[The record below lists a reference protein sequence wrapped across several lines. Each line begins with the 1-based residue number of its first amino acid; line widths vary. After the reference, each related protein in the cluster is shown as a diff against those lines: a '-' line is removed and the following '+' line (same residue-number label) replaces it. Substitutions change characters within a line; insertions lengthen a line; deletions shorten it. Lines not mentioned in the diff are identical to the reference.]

1 MSDNISNEYNMT
13 KILQDLGSNFFPT
26 DLSQQRIGM
35 FGFLTESMARLFG
48 AVILDSNMRANE
60 YHTITA
66 KKMDTLLHDASILGV
81 EVENTNPAE
90 MVAYLLINTS
100 DIHRADLANIED
112 NPSDGNK
119 TYYLVI
125 ERDTT
130 INIAGYT
137 FMLEWDILVTANYSD
152 TAKEYIYSARYLTEG
167 DEDPHNNDNCS
178 GRVYIKEDTLS
189 ELTDK
194 YIQGNVIKSNGASL
208 FMMRVNLRQME
219 KKYEYYVVS
228 EIDPISL
235 TGLEFSYDDYLSHF
249 NVYFRENQSS
259 AWEYVRPISIYDTST
274 YTEKTIQYQVDK
286 DAKVIILNATE
297 FDVKYNSEFR
307 IDIFTTNG
315 SNGNITYNG
324 DGSDIVCNLTSY
336 DGNHVYAGIDLTCI
350 PITAAQYGKDPATIE
365 DVRGKVIRAKGSRN
379 ALSTEYDLY
388 NYMKE
393 RDMINDYFFLKKR
406 SDILEHIYGTFTILR
421 TTNGDIIPSTT
432 LNLIVKKEND
442 PQNGLHYEDRLLTIK
457 SGTPFRNVINLLG
470 EKDEE
475 GNVIISDDDQTLL
488 DIVHENF
495 QSDGSLDKFLS
506 TVYNRVDESGN
517 ILSNSEVAKKESM
530 MKLYGLPY
538 TVVYDT
544 LNQLTSL
551 YLTSISRSVDM
562 SATGVND
569 ELEYEANFVI
579 DHINISRNSYL
590 GEDSYK
596 IQVSVMANADYS
608 NCVLGEYVNSGVTE
622 NALMLK
628 GFVYNRDTSDMTSD
642 AGKEYPYAFFDFD
655 FISFNSGIFTF
666 ETNIKIDDALT
677 MTYDNMKINSPDF
690 MYIINS
696 LRMADEDNITSGTL
710 HLKNIIPNSA
720 CSIDVFNIK
729 IGLAIYYLAAPVN
742 ERTGVPSIQ
751 LSTDFDGEYILN
763 DFGYPDPILNSYGY
777 PEFENSVDNDS
788 DVIPYIMTN
797 LYTNSSDLID
807 FYIDMSYVVRA
818 TTDFVDVGSD
828 QYIYFRDVPLL
839 QYSKAIDND
848 ISSRVTNIISDT
860 KEYLDEINMRLDDS
874 FSLDYKFFRTY
885 GPCQY
890 FKLEKTDST
899 DQEVLENL
907 DITLELNAR
916 LKSGI
921 TATDSDIIS
930 KLRSFLK
937 TYVEKLNDQDDDYTI
952 YMSNITT
959 ELENNFSDVLK
970 SIDLVDLNGKGDRYR
985 VVYYDKPNLDTYH
998 AQLNGRQL
1006 IKNYVPEYI
1015 NLPLENITINI
1026 IR

>member
-235 TGLEFSYDDYLSHF
+235 TGLEFPYDDYLSHF

-259 AWEYVRPISIYDTST
+259 AWEYVRPISRYDTST

-297 FDVKYNSEFR
+297 FVVKYNSEFR

-517 ILSNSEVAKKESM
+517 ILSNSEVAKKESI

-818 TTDFVDVGSD
+818 TTDFVDIVSD

>member
-152 TAKEYIYSARYLTEG
+152 SAKEYIYSARYLTEG

-235 TGLEFSYDDYLSHF
+235 TGLEFPYDDYLSHF

-259 AWEYVRPISIYDTST
+259 AWEYVRPISMYDTST

-350 PITAAQYGKDPATIE
+350 PITTAQYGKDPATIE

>member
-1 MSDNISNEYNMT
+1 MNDNISNEYNMT

-235 TGLEFSYDDYLSHF
+235 TGLEFPYDDYLSHF

-259 AWEYVRPISIYDTST
+259 AWEYVRPISMYDTST

-297 FDVKYNSEFR
+297 FVVKYNSEFR

-517 ILSNSEVAKKESM
+517 ILSNSEVAKKESI

>member
-1 MSDNISNEYNMT
+1 MADNISNEYNMT
-13 KILQDLGSNFFPT
+13 KILQEIGSNFFPN
-26 DLSQQRIGM
+26 DLSEQRVGM
-35 FGFLTESMARLFG
+35 FGFLSESMARLFG
-48 AVILDSNMRANE
+48 SVILDSNMRANE

-66 KKMDTLLHDASILGV
+66 KKMDTLLYDASILGV

-90 MVAYLLINTS
+90 MIAYLAFDIS
-100 DIHRADLANIED
+100 SIHRNEFSNIED
-112 NPSDGNK
+112 NPNDGNK
-119 TYYLVI
+119 TYYFVI
-125 ERDTT
+125 ERDTN
-130 INIAGYT
+130 INIAGFN

-189 ELTDK
+189 TLTDK
-194 YIQGNVIKSNGASL
+194 YIQGNVVKSDTGSL

-228 EIDPISL
+228 ETDQISL
-235 TGLEFSYDDYLSHF
+235 TGLEFQYDDYLSHF

-259 AWEYVRPISIYDTST
+259 NWEYVHPISIYDTSE

-307 IDIFTTNG
+307 IDIFTTKG
-315 SNGNITYNG
+315 SSGNITYNG
-324 DGSDIVCNLTSY
+324 DGGDIVCELKSY
-336 DGNHVYAGIDLTCI
+336 DGNHIYNGIDMICT
-350 PITAAQYGKDPATIE
+350 PVTSAQYGKDPSTIE
-365 DVRGKVIRAKGSRN
+365 DVRGKVIRAKGSKN
-379 ALSTEYDLY
+379 GLSTEYDLY
-388 NYMKE
+388 NYVKE

-421 TTNGDIIPSTT
+421 TVNGDIIPSTT
-432 LNLIVKKEND
+432 LNLIIKKEND
-442 PQNGLHYEDRLLTIK
+442 PKNGLYFEDRLLTIK

-470 EKDEE
+470 EKDDE
-475 GNVIISDDDQTLL
+475 GNVILSESDSKLL
-488 DIVHENF
+488 EIVHENF

-506 TVYNRVDESGN
+506 TIYNRVDENGN
-517 ILSNSEVAKKESM
+517 ILSNSEVAKKESS

-538 TVVYDT
+538 TMVYDT

-562 SATGVND
+562 SATSIND

-579 DHINISRNSYL
+579 DHINISRNSFV
-590 GEDSYK
+590 GDDSYK

-622 NALMLK
+622 NSLMLK
-628 GFVYNRDTSDMTSD
+628 GFVYNKDVSDMTSD
-642 AGKEYPYAFFDFD
+642 TGKEYPYAFFDFD
-655 FISFNSGIFTF
+655 FISFNNGIFTF
-666 ETNIKIDDALT
+666 ETSIKIDDSLS

-696 LRMADEDNITSGTL
+696 LRIANSDNMTSGTL
-710 HLKNIIPNSA
+710 HLKNIVPNPS

-729 IGLAIYYLAAPVN
+729 IGLAVYYLAAPVN

-751 LSTDFDGEYILN
+751 LSKDSDGEYILGN
-763 DFGYPDPILNSYGY
+763 SGYPDPILNVYGY

-788 DVIPYIMTN
+788 EVIPYIMTN
-797 LYTNSSDLID
+797 LYVNSSDLID

-818 TTDFVDVGSD
+818 TTDFVEVDGSN
-828 QYIYFRDVPLL
+828 YIYFRDIPLL
-839 QYSKAIDND
+839 QYSKAIDD
-848 ISSRVTNIISDT
+848 EISNRVTNIISDT
-860 KEYLDEINMRLDDS
+860 KKYLDEINMRLDDS

-899 DQEVLENL
+899 VQEVLENL

-930 KLRSFLK
+930 RLRTFLK
-937 TYVEKLNDQDDDYTI
+937 SYVEKLNDQDDDYTI

-970 SIDLVDLNGKGDRYR
+970 SIDLVNLNGKGDRYR
-985 VVYYDKPNLDTYH
+985 VVFYDKPNLDTYH

>member
-235 TGLEFSYDDYLSHF
+235 TGLEFPYDDYLSHF

-818 TTDFVDVGSD
+818 TTDFVDIGSD

>member
-235 TGLEFSYDDYLSHF
+235 TGLEFPYDDYLSHF

-259 AWEYVRPISIYDTST
+259 AWEYVRPISMYDTST

-297 FDVKYNSEFR
+297 FVVKYNSEFR

-818 TTDFVDVGSD
+818 TTDFVDIVSD

>member
-235 TGLEFSYDDYLSHF
+235 TGLEFPYDDYLSHF

-259 AWEYVRPISIYDTST
+259 AWEYVRPISMYDTST

-297 FDVKYNSEFR
+297 FVVKYNSEFR

-818 TTDFVDVGSD
+818 TTDFVDVGSG

>member
-1 MSDNISNEYNMT
+1 
-13 KILQDLGSNFFPT
+13 
-26 DLSQQRIGM
+26 
-35 FGFLTESMARLFG
+35 
-48 AVILDSNMRANE
+48 
-60 YHTITA
+60 
-66 KKMDTLLHDASILGV
+66 
-81 EVENTNPAE
+81 
-90 MVAYLLINTS
+90 
-100 DIHRADLANIED
+100 
-112 NPSDGNK
+112 
-119 TYYLVI
+119 
-125 ERDTT
+125 
-130 INIAGYT
+130 
-137 FMLEWDILVTANYSD
+137 
-152 TAKEYIYSARYLTEG
+152 
-167 DEDPHNNDNCS
+167 
-178 GRVYIKEDTLS
+178 
-189 ELTDK
+189 
-194 YIQGNVIKSNGASL
+194 
-208 FMMRVNLRQME
+208 
-219 KKYEYYVVS
+219 
-228 EIDPISL
+228 
-235 TGLEFSYDDYLSHF
+235 
-249 NVYFRENQSS
+249 
-259 AWEYVRPISIYDTST
+259 
-274 YTEKTIQYQVDK
+274 
-286 DAKVIILNATE
+286 
-297 FDVKYNSEFR
+297 
-307 IDIFTTNG
+307 
-315 SNGNITYNG
+315 
-324 DGSDIVCNLTSY
+324 
-336 DGNHVYAGIDLTCI
+336 
-350 PITAAQYGKDPATIE
+350 
-365 DVRGKVIRAKGSRN
+365 
-379 ALSTEYDLY
+379 
-388 NYMKE
+388 
-393 RDMINDYFFLKKR
+393 
-406 SDILEHIYGTFTILR
+406 
-421 TTNGDIIPSTT
+421 
-432 LNLIVKKEND
+432 
-442 PQNGLHYEDRLLTIK
+442 
-457 SGTPFRNVINLLG
+457 
-470 EKDEE
+470 
-475 GNVIISDDDQTLL
+475 
-488 DIVHENF
+488 
-495 QSDGSLDKFLS
+495 
-506 TVYNRVDESGN
+506 
-517 ILSNSEVAKKESM
+517 
-530 MKLYGLPY
+530 
-538 TVVYDT
+538 
-544 LNQLTSL
+544 
-551 YLTSISRSVDM
+551 
-562 SATGVND
+562 
-569 ELEYEANFVI
+569 
-579 DHINISRNSYL
+579 
-590 GEDSYK
+590 
-596 IQVSVMANADYS
+596 
-608 NCVLGEYVNSGVTE
+608 
-622 NALMLK
+622 
-628 GFVYNRDTSDMTSD
+628 
-642 AGKEYPYAFFDFD
+642 
-655 FISFNSGIFTF
+655 
-666 ETNIKIDDALT
+666 

-818 TTDFVDVGSD
+818 TTDFVDIVSD

>member
-194 YIQGNVIKSNGASL
+194 YIQGNVIKSNGTSL

-475 GNVIISDDDQTLL
+475 GNVIISNDDQTLL

-495 QSDGSLDKFLS
+495 KSDGSLDKFLS

-860 KEYLDEINMRLDDS
+860 NEYLDEINMRLDDS

>member
-100 DIHRADLANIED
+100 DMHRADLANIED

-235 TGLEFSYDDYLSHF
+235 TGLEFPYDDYLSHF

-259 AWEYVRPISIYDTST
+259 AWEYVRPISMYDTST

-297 FDVKYNSEFR
+297 FVVKYNSEFR

-495 QSDGSLDKFLS
+495 QLDGSLDKFLS

-818 TTDFVDVGSD
+818 TTDFVDIVSD

>member
-100 DIHRADLANIED
+100 DMHRADLANIED

-235 TGLEFSYDDYLSHF
+235 TGLEFPYDDYLSHF

-259 AWEYVRPISIYDTST
+259 AWEYVRPISMYDTST

-297 FDVKYNSEFR
+297 FVVKYNSEFR

-818 TTDFVDVGSD
+818 TTDFVDIVSD

>member
-219 KKYEYYVVS
+219 KKYEYYMVS

-235 TGLEFSYDDYLSHF
+235 TGLEFPYDDYLSHF

-517 ILSNSEVAKKESM
+517 ILSNSEVAKKENM

-818 TTDFVDVGSD
+818 TTDFVDVGND

-907 DITLELNAR
+907 DIALELNAR

>member
-100 DIHRADLANIED
+100 DMHRADLANIED

-235 TGLEFSYDDYLSHF
+235 TGLEFPYDDYLSHF

-457 SGTPFRNVINLLG
+457 SGTPLRNVINLLG

-475 GNVIISDDDQTLL
+475 GNVIISNDDQTLL

-517 ILSNSEVAKKESM
+517 ILSNSEVAKKESI

-569 ELEYEANFVI
+569 ELEYESNFVI

>member
-235 TGLEFSYDDYLSHF
+235 TGLEFPYDDYLSHF

-259 AWEYVRPISIYDTST
+259 AWEYVRPISVYDTST

-286 DAKVIILNATE
+286 DANVIILNATE

-324 DGSDIVCNLTSY
+324 DGSDIVCSLTSY

>member
-235 TGLEFSYDDYLSHF
+235 TGLEFPYDDYLSHF

-259 AWEYVRPISIYDTST
+259 AWEYVRPISRYDTST

-297 FDVKYNSEFR
+297 FVVKYNSEFR